1 MNLKWTTQSLWFY
14 IFSHTNCLV
23 KPLHF
28 TQMLYSHAIRPW
40 IHSSSACIELNML
53 SIDLPVSREQTRGHV
68 KVSVCVWE
76 GEGDEKGPGRVSK
89 SKEWERKE
97 RESSV
102 CILDQWES
110 ERHCSSFRN
119 TLWSNRFLPSAA
131 FTCVFI
137 SSWFSR
143 YSELYIS
150 PVLAAFAQE
159 ASLTSLTKKRL
170 YSSNVTPV
178 LQHWSEQRCPE
189 LSLLRNFLQF
199 SQTIPRCSQSQL
211 RDISSPV
218 CPGFPISWMYL
229 KHAQEASYF
238 KVEQSPGSASR
249 SIDHTNTKKKKLKLN
264 KCHHI
269 WLCVSL
275 TAWHTLFISCLD
287 VLSMLCFDM

>member
-1 MNLKWTTQSLWFY
+1 MLIAVLCLIVKQSHMNLKWTTQSLCFY
-14 IFSHTNCLV
+14 IFWHTNCLV

-119 TLWSNRFLPSAA
+119 TLWSNHFLPFCCFYMCICILTVLPLLWILHLPSFGSIHPRSKSYHSA
-131 FTCVFI
+131 VFLVTPLSKSGKI
-137 SSWFSR
+137 T
-143 YSELYIS
+143 
-150 PVLAAFAQE
+150 QK
-159 ASLTSLTKKRL
+159 TKKRL

-178 LQHWSEQRCPE
+178 LQRWSEQRCPE
-189 LSLLRNFLQF
+189 LCLLRDFLQF
-199 SQTIPRCSQSQL
+199 SQTTPRCSQSQL

-218 CPGFPISWMYL
+218 CPGSPISWTYL
-229 KHAQEASYF
+229 KHAQEASYL
-238 KVEQSPGSASR
+238 KVEEQSPS
-249 SIDHTNTKKKKLKLN
+249 
-264 KCHHI
+264 
-269 WLCVSL
+269 
-275 TAWHTLFISCLD
+275 
-287 VLSMLCFDM
+287 

>member
-1 MNLKWTTQSLWFY
+1 MLIAALCLIVKQSHMNLKWTTQSLWFY

-131 FTCVFI
+131 CTCVFI

-143 YSELYIS
+143 YSEFYIS

-159 ASLTSLTKKRL
+159 ASLTTQQ
-170 YSSNVTPV
+170 SS
-178 LQHWSEQRCPE
+178 W
-189 LSLLRNFLQF
+189 
-199 SQTIPRCSQSQL
+199 
-211 RDISSPV
+211 
-218 CPGFPISWMYL
+218 
-229 KHAQEASYF
+229 
-238 KVEQSPGSASR
+238 
-249 SIDHTNTKKKKLKLN
+249 
-264 KCHHI
+264 
-269 WLCVSL
+269 
-275 TAWHTLFISCLD
+275 
-287 VLSMLCFDM
+287 

>member
-1 MNLKWTTQSLWFY
+1 MLIAALCLIVKQSHMNLKWTTQSLWFY

-119 TLWSNRFLPSAA
+119 TLIKSFSAFCCFYMCIYILMVLPLLRIIHLPSIGSIRPRSKSYQSDQEKTLQQQCDACPSA
-131 FTCVFI
+131 LVWAEMPRTLSI
-137 SSWFSR
+137 E
-143 YSELYIS
+143 ELP
-150 PVLAAFAQE
+150 PVL
-159 ASLTSLTKKRL
+159 
-170 YSSNVTPV
+170 P
-178 LQHWSEQRCPE
+178 
-189 LSLLRNFLQF
+189 
-199 SQTIPRCSQSQL
+199 
-211 RDISSPV
+211 D
-218 CPGFPISWMYL
+218 
-229 KHAQEASYF
+229 
-238 KVEQSPGSASR
+238 
-249 SIDHTNTKKKKLKLN
+249 NTKVFPKSVKRHLLSS
-264 KCHHI
+264 
-269 WLCVSL
+269 VSRV
-275 TAWHTLFISCLD
+275 SYQLD
-287 VLSMLCFDM
+287 VP

>member
-1 MNLKWTTQSLWFY
+1 MLIAALCLIVKQSHMNLKWTTQSLWFY

-178 LQHWSEQRCPE
+178 LQ
-189 LSLLRNFLQF
+189 
-199 SQTIPRCSQSQL
+199 CSQSQL

-238 KVEQSPGSASR
+238 KVEEQSPS
-249 SIDHTNTKKKKLKLN
+249 
-264 KCHHI
+264 
-269 WLCVSL
+269 
-275 TAWHTLFISCLD
+275 
-287 VLSMLCFDM
+287 

>member
-28 TQMLYSHAIRPW
+28 TQMIYSHAIRPW

-143 YSELYIS
+143 YSELYSIS
-150 PVLAAFAQE
+150 PQYWQHSPKKQVLPVWPRKDSTAAMWRLSFSTGLSRDAQN
-159 ASLTSLTKKRL
+159 SLYWGTS
-170 YSSNVTPV
+170 S
-178 LQHWSEQRCPE
+178 
-189 LSLLRNFLQF
+189 
-199 SQTIPRCSQSQL
+199 
-211 RDISSPV
+211 SSPRQYQGV
-218 CPGFPISWMYL
+218 P
-229 KHAQEASYF
+229 
-238 KVEQSPGSASR
+238 KVS
-249 SIDHTNTKKKKLKLN
+249 
-264 KCHHI
+264 
-269 WLCVSL
+269 
-275 TAWHTLFISCLD
+275 
-287 VLSMLCFDM
+287 

>member
-229 KHAQEASYF
+229 KKVPKKHHISRWRSRAQDLHQE
-238 KVEQSPGSASR
+238 VLIIPIQ
-249 SIDHTNTKKKKLKLN
+249 KKKSLN
-264 KCHHI
+264 STSVIIFGFACLSQHDTRYSSH
-269 WLCVSL
+269 
-275 TAWHTLFISCLD
+275 AWMF
-287 VLSMLCFDM
+287 

>member
-1 MNLKWTTQSLWFY
+1 MLIAALCLIVKQSHMNLKWTTQSLWFY

-137 SSWFSR
+137 SSWLNMPKKHHISRWRSRAQDLHQEVLIIPIQKKKSLNSTSVIIFGFACLSQHDTR
-143 YSELYIS
+143 YSS
-150 PVLAAFAQE
+150 HA
-159 ASLTSLTKKRL
+159 
-170 YSSNVTPV
+170 
-178 LQHWSEQRCPE
+178 
-189 LSLLRNFLQF
+189 
-199 SQTIPRCSQSQL
+199 
-211 RDISSPV
+211 
-218 CPGFPISWMYL
+218 WM
-229 KHAQEASYF
+229 F
-238 KVEQSPGSASR
+238 
-249 SIDHTNTKKKKLKLN
+249 
-264 KCHHI
+264 
-269 WLCVSL
+269 
-275 TAWHTLFISCLD
+275 
-287 VLSMLCFDM
+287 